1 MIALCVFLLL
11 LFFVAPLA
19 AIFLFIF
26 CGFKLFHRPLHL
38 CGLYFLLALVGREL
52 ASFGESLEPSL

>member
-19 AIFLFIF
+19 AIFLFI
-26 CGFKLFHRPLHL
+26 
-38 CGLYFLLALVGREL
+38 YLAMTLKPE
-52 ASFGESLEPSL
+52 EPSSRGATGRHGP